1 MLDPTEECAM
11 VLGTEVEPLRD
22 ACIAWQ
28 GGRDGGSSPI
38 RAAARVLTGTKHYF
52 EADFITR
59 LESEAAADKRT
70 MARARVIL
78 DELATRPSLTI
89 PQWSEQTGVETLWV
103 GRGIRSAAQDDQI
116 EQALSSGAISMPLWG
131 LSLSREVA
139 ISFGDRF
146 LFELVGQFP
155 AIAAWQE
162 SDFKHDERELIAGGR
177 YDVIGMSTADGRTLV
192 QLQFAGP
199 VTGR

>member
-1 MLDPTEECAM
+1 M
-11 VLGTEVEPLRD
+11 VSRTEVEPLRD

-38 RAAARVLTGTKHYF
+38 RAAARVLTRTKHYF
-52 EADFITR
+52 ESDFITR
-59 LESEAAADKRT
+59 YESEAAADEQT
-70 MARARVIL
+70 MTRARVLL

-103 GRGIRSAAQDDQI
+103 GRGIRSAAQDAQI
-116 EQALSSGAISMPLWG
+116 ERALGSGTVSMPLWG
-131 LSLSREVA
+131 LSLSRDVA
-139 ISFGDRF
+139 VSFGERF
-146 LFELVGQFP
+146 IFELVGSFP
-155 AIAAWQE
+155 AIATWQE

-177 YDVIGMSTADGRTLV
+177 YDVIGMSTLEGRTLV
-192 QLQFAGP
+192 QLRFVEP

>member
-1 MLDPTEECAM
+1 M

-52 EADFITR
+52 EADFIAR
-59 LESEAAADKRT
+59 LESEAAAEKRT

-78 DELATRPSLTI
+78 DELATHPSLTI